1 MGDTNGRGGL
11 VDMLATGTTAS
22 VGVDAQILLINIY
35 IQISFDIRHNIQRYK
50 GCLTLALGIERR
62 DTHQTVYTLLR
73 FQVAIGIQTIDL
85 ESH

>member
-1 MGDTNGRGGL
+1 
-11 VDMLATGTTAS
+11 MLATGTTAS
-22 VGVDAQILLINIY
+22 ISIDAQILLINIH

-50 GCLTLALGIERR
+50 GCLTLTLGIERR

-73 FQVAIGIQTIDL
+73 LQIAVGIQTIDL

>member
-1 MGDTNGRGGL
+1 
-11 VDMLATGTTAS
+11 MLATGTTAS
-22 VGVDAQILLINIY
+22 ISIDAQILLINIH

-50 GCLTLALGIERR
+50 GCLTLTLGIERG

-73 FQVAIGIQTIDL
+73 LQIAIGIQTIDL

>member
-1 MGDTNGRGGL
+1 
-11 VDMLATGTTAS
+11 MLTTGTTAS
-22 VGVDAQILLINIY
+22 ISINAQILLINIH

-73 FQVAIGIQTIDL
+73 LQVAIGIQTIDL